1 MSTNINLLLRI
12 DEESLKRKK
21 RIKILNF
28 IAFMLLIGVGCLSLI
43 LFMLIQINNTS
54 GIKKEQDDILGKI
67 SQSQGKRIKLFV
79 LNNRINNIQEILG
92 KRKDLSKTMNT
103 IFAKIPNGLSI
114 EGLEIDDKV
123 ISLRAQS
130 TSLFTIGELIN
141 NLTDMVRKKEIIS
154 SLTLNSLVFDESKN
168 SYQVSIKSEL

>member
-1 MSTNINLLLRI
+1 MSTDINLLLRI

-28 IAFMLLIGVGCLSLI
+28 IAFMLLIGVGVISLI
-43 LFMLIQINNTS
+43 TFLLIQVINTPS
-54 GIKKEQDDILGKI
+54 IKKEQDDIAGKI
-67 SQSQGKRIKLFV
+67 SQSQSKRIKLFV

-92 KRKDLSKTMNT
+92 KRKDLSKAMNAILEKT
-103 IFAKIPNGLSI
+103 PNGLSI

-123 ISLRAQS
+123 IVMTAQS
-130 TSLFTIGELIN
+130 TSLFPIGELIN
-141 NLTDMVRKKEIIS
+141 NLTNMVRKKEIIN